1 MMQRATLSVLRT
13 CAAAPA
19 SQLEVSLGMTLG
31 STSHMFSSTSGP
43 QPTPTHLAARCPL
56 GISALVPSRAFGPQ
70 QQLRFAHDFKPEV
83 PGNTVDNWSSLRGA
97 FSKDKPNSLGGNY
110 YATILMMGFA
120 YWLND
125 SYYFPAR
132 TLWVG
137 ALVFLLLYV
146 RKGFFTTPMSFKSN
160 Y

>member
-1 MMQRATLSVLRT
+1 
-13 CAAAPA
+13 
-19 SQLEVSLGMTLG
+19 
-31 STSHMFSSTSGP
+31 
-43 QPTPTHLAARCPL
+43 
-56 GISALVPSRAFGPQ
+56 
-70 QQLRFAHDFKPEV
+70 
-83 PGNTVDNWSSLRGA
+83 
-97 FSKDKPNSLGGNY
+97 
-110 YATILMMGFA
+110 MMGFA